1 MVPTAYQ
8 PREVFRATE
17 AWSWSCL
24 AVVRPAQA
32 EAITNAISKIA
43 KTVRGPMS
51 APEVRSPPAK
61 SIRMGR
67 ENRKG
72 RELLRVGGVHSDW
85 KARRLKMIA
94 EPPKRRRPKIGSAQ
108 QITVR
113 RFPYLAHR
121 TQPKVE

>member
-61 SIRMGR
+61 SIRMER
-67 ENRKG
+67 ENHKGMPSLVRRNGG
-72 RELLRVGGVHSDW
+72 RELLRVGG
-85 KARRLKMIA
+85 ALRLEGATTKNDRGA
-94 EPPKRRRPKIGSAQ
+94 
-108 QITVR
+108 T
-113 RFPYLAHR
+113 
-121 TQPKVE
+121 